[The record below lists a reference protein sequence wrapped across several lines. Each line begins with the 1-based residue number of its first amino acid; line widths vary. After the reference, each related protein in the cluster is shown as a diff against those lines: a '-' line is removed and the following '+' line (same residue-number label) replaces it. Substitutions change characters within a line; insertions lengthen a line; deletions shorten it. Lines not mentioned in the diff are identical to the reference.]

1 MKKTFHSNLNHDLI
15 YLIDIMYPIN
25 LDKKKKEIYKRTYH
39 EKSNMNI
46 VALMHVSRMF

>member
-1 MKKTFHSNLNHDLI
+1 MI
-15 YLIDIMYPIN
+15 YLINVMYPIN
-25 LDKKKKEIYKRTYH
+25 LDKKEKKKKEIYKRTYH

>member
-25 LDKKKKEIYKRTYH
+25 LDKKKKKKFTKEHTMKNQT
-39 EKSNMNI
+39 
-46 VALMHVSRMF
+46 